1 MGELE
6 LDGDSDY
13 ENGEICMEIVREI
26 RNEEESVIEVLVGI
40 DHSIII
46 NKFSWLRKKI
56 WTKRRRRKSGTT
68 R

>member
-1 MGELE
+1 M
-6 LDGDSDY
+6 DGY
-13 ENGEICMEIVREI
+13 TGNENGEICKEIIREM
-26 RNEEESVIEVLVGI
+26 RDEEESVIEVLVGI
-40 DHSIII
+40 DQSIII

>member
-1 MGELE
+1 MNV
-6 LDGDSDY
+6 DSDN
-13 ENGEICMEIVREI
+13 ENGETCIEIVREM
-26 RNEEESVIEVLVGI
+26 RDEEESVIEVLVGI

>member
-1 MGELE
+1 
-6 LDGDSDY
+6 
-13 ENGEICMEIVREI
+13 MEIEREI
-26 RNEEESVIEVLVGI
+26 RGEEESVIEVLVGI
-40 DHSIII
+40 DQSIII

>member
-1 MGELE
+1 MC
-6 LDGDSDY
+6 
-13 ENGEICMEIVREI
+13 IEIVREM
-26 RNEEESVIEVLVGI
+26 RDEEESVIEVLVGI

>member
-1 MGELE
+1 
-6 LDGDSDY
+6 
-13 ENGEICMEIVREI
+13 MEIMSKI
-26 RNEEESVIEVLVGI
+26 RGEEESVIEVLVGI

-56 WTKRRRRKSGTT
+56 WTKRRRRKSMTT